1 MVTVTFTPNLQR
13 HAACPSLRVAG
24 ATVAE
29 VLAAVFAEQPRLR
42 GYVLDEH
49 GRLRKHMAVF
59 LDGEAIRDRES
70 LSDAVPG
77 DASTVFVMQALSG
90 G

>member
-1 MVTVTFTPNLQR
+1 MAKVVFTSNLQR
-13 HAACPSLRVAG
+13 HVNCPSADVTG
-24 ATVAE
+24 GTVRE
-29 VLAAVFAEQPRLR
+29 VLNGVFAANTSVR

-59 LDGEAIRDRES
+59 VDGEPVRDAEHLTDPVRPDSE
-70 LSDAVPG
+70 VY
-77 DASTVFVMQALSG
+77 VMQALSG